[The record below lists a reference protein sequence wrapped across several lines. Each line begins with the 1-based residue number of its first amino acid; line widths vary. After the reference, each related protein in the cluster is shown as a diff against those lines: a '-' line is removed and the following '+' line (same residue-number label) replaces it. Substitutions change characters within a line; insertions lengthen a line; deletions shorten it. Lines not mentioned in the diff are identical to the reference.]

1 MFEAVGRVSSPI
13 LLPRLCLLEL
23 SGPGEHAQKD
33 SEGFPEKFGF
43 RTEIGIHRA
52 PGCEPDPGCL
62 PQTNRHYRKGEAGLP
77 AFRPELLNK
86 ERCDVRWI
94 IHPEVRREEK
104 ALEFCRGFAA
114 IFDTSKLDWVRLDL
128 GRGRLSGAYGRCWYP
143 VKGPQPKGYRISI
156 QVPGPFPYRHRRYV
170 KPIYRNSDGSWPP
183 TPENAE
189 PAGYVGAHRNGVLHC

>member
-1 MFEAVGRVSSPI
+1 
-13 LLPRLCLLEL
+13 
-23 SGPGEHAQKD
+23 
-33 SEGFPEKFGF
+33 
-43 RTEIGIHRA
+43 
-52 PGCEPDPGCL
+52 
-62 PQTNRHYRKGEAGLP
+62 
-77 AFRPELLNK
+77 
-86 ERCDVRWI
+86 VRWI

-143 VKGPQPKGYRISI
+143 VKGRQPQGYRISI

-170 KPIYRNSDGSWPP
+170 KPIYRNSDGSWPS

-189 PAGYVGAHRNGVLHC
+189 PAGYVEVHRNGVLHRWQRLTTEYLLETRQIAIVHVFGHEMFHFLRRSRQIPGARGRMKPTNLRSRWNLCFASV